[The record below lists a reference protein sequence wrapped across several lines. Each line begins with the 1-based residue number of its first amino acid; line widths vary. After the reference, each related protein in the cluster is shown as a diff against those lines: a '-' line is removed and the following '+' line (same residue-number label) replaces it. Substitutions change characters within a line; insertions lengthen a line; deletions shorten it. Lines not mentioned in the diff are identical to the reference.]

1 MLMGDRVRTPPAEV
15 HRAWDRIHGDFESH
29 LETIRSYLRRPSV
42 SAERVGID
50 ECAEATAELIE
61 MAGGSAEVITTDGH
75 PIVLGRIDG
84 PGPRL
89 LRYGMYDVQ
98 PADEPD
104 WSSPPFEAAVRDLP
118 ELGPCVVAR
127 GSANSKGCFAAF
139 LCAVASAKKDG
150 ELPVSLTFVVDGEE
164 ELGSP
169 SLPGFFKSHR
179 AELAAD
185 AAFDLDLTADRSGAA
200 WVTLGCKGII
210 SLRLTCRGGDWGGPS
225 ERALHSS
232 NGVLVA
238 SPAWSLVQALNRLVD
253 ENEDPLVPG
262 LVTPSVPPEDEPLVQ
277 ALAERID
284 ANDFM
289 AETETLRLKRDADA
303 KEIVRSLLYKPAI
316 NINGLESGYIG
327 GSKTIIPHE
336 ASAIVDIR
344 VPYGLD
350 LEEVA
355 EATSDVIRDVAPQ
368 VSVEVFELCPPSR
381 TSSTSPVAKAMVAS
395 HAGMGPEP
403 LVWPVA
409 PWWAP
414 LHLFEQVLEVPFAS
428 GGAGHAGRAHA
439 ADEYATVAGLHQHM
453 EQGIAFLWH
462 YVAELAENQ

>member
-15 HRAWDRIHGDFESH
+15 RRAWDRIQEDFESH

-42 SAERVGID
+42 SAEGIGID
-50 ECAEATAELIE
+50 NCAEATAELIE
-61 MAGGSAEVITTDGH
+61 MAGGSAEVIATEGH
-75 PIVLGRIDG
+75 PIVMGRIEG

-104 WSSPPFEAAVRDLP
+104 WTSPPFEAAVRDLP
-118 ELGPCVVAR
+118 GLGPCVVAR

-139 LCAVASAKKDG
+139 LCAVASAKKNGD
-150 ELPVSLTFVVDGEE
+150 LPVSLTFVVDGEE

-169 SLPGFFKSHR
+169 SLPGFFESHR
-179 AELAAD
+179 DELACD
-185 AAFDLDLTADRSGAA
+185 AAFDLDLTADQAGVA
-200 WVTLGCKGII
+200 WVTLGCKGIV
-210 SLRLTCRGGDWGGPS
+210 SLRLTCRGGDWGGPP

-232 NGVLVA
+232 SGVLVA
-238 SPAWSLVQALNRLVD
+238 SPAWSLVKALSSLVD
-253 ENEDPLVPG
+253 ANEDPMVPG
-262 LVTPSVPPEDEPLVQ
+262 LTPPNVPPEDEPLVQ

-289 AETETLRLKRDADA
+289 AETETRRLKSDADA
-303 KEIVRSLLYKPAI
+303 KEVVRSLLYKPAI

-344 VPYGLD
+344 VPYGLG

-355 EATSDVIRDVAPQ
+355 EAARDAIHDVAPE
-368 VSVEVFELCPPSR
+368 VSVEVFELCPASR
-381 TSSTSPVAKAMVAS
+381 TSSTSHVAKAMVAS
-395 HAGMGPEP
+395 HTGMGAEP

-414 LHLFEQVLEVPFAS
+414 LHLFEQELEVPFAS
-428 GGAGHAGRAHA
+428 GGAGHSGRAHA
-439 ADEYATVAGLHQHM
+439 ADEFATVAGLRQHM
-453 EQGIAFLWH
+453 EQSVGFLWH
-462 YVAELAENQ
+462 YAAEFAENE